1 MKESNVEQRTTT
13 STDEQAPGAAPAA
26 TSEATFQRAT
36 TTPGDT
42 NHENTSHACLCC
54 RCTFFPQLS
63 RSEWIVMFVTS
74 LVALILCD
82 AATDVCGFLEA
93 SVYLGRGVAC
103 DRVPV
108 AERRDIG
115 INVYEDED
123 GECVPWRK
131 GTDKDNV
138 YHSGDELWIVVRY
151 LVGIASVFSLL
162 LVIALGFSACI
173 SYPRPVWMTM
183 AMVVHLVWLLYS
195 LSFMLFGADVCQEP
209 PRLARWYDDCVFGT
223 GAALMLVG
231 VLVWMPASLLV
242 WRLACTTPKRTAAS
256 RNGNNNFER
265 SNDQETDRNQ
275 QDVFVDPS
283 SQDAPEEKDKYIL
296 GWLLTWAIVVVI
308 SIAVNVLVIS
318 LMRKGERTVNICIT
332 DELYT

>member
-1 MKESNVEQRTTT
+1 
-13 STDEQAPGAAPAA
+13 
-26 TSEATFQRAT
+26 
-36 TTPGDT
+36 
-42 NHENTSHACLCC
+42 
-54 RCTFFPQLS
+54 
-63 RSEWIVMFVTS
+63 
-74 LVALILCD
+74 
-82 AATDVCGFLEA
+82 
-93 SVYLGRGVAC
+93 
-103 DRVPV
+103 
-108 AERRDIG
+108 
-115 INVYEDED
+115 
-123 GECVPWRK
+123 
-131 GTDKDNV
+131 
-138 YHSGDELWIVVRY
+138 
-151 LVGIASVFSLL
+151 
-162 LVIALGFSACI
+162 
-173 SYPRPVWMTM
+173 
-183 AMVVHLVWLLYS
+183 
-195 LSFMLFGADVCQEP
+195 
-209 PRLARWYDDCVFGT
+209 
-223 GAALMLVG
+223 MLVG